1 VPLVEFSEPES
12 ATASGLG
19 EFVAYE
25 SEEQEQPG
33 ADSWAG
39 AARRR
44 WRHLRQI
51 EPRLLLL
58 VVAIALG
65 LWLFLS
71 LGNLASASDTNA
83 WDRELILLMR
93 TPGDLGNPVGPVWLE
108 GAVRDVTA
116 LGSSVIVLLISAGLI
131 GFLLLHGDRRTAALL
146 VAAVLG
152 AYVLNLLFKAIYAR
166 PRPDIVPA
174 LSAAYNASFPSGHSM
189 ISAAMYPTIGA
200 LLAQL
205 QTRRRT
211 RAYLMFLGL
220 FVTLIVGLSRIY
232 LGVHWPSDVLAG
244 WIAGGLWALLVWSI
258 AHHRSQRSGAAGA
271 SHGSRAAQTSATGLE
286 ATRD

>member
-1 VPLVEFSEPES
+1 VVHN
-12 ATASGLG
+12 
-19 EFVAYE
+19 
-25 SEEQEQPG
+25 SEEQEQLDPG
-33 ADSWAG
+33 SWVER
-39 AARRR
+39 ARQQS
-44 WRHLRQI
+44 RHLGDL
-51 EPRLLLL
+51 EPRLLLS

-65 LWLFLS
+65 LWLFLT
-71 LGNLASASDTNA
+71 LGNLATASSTNA
-83 WDRELILLMR
+83 WDQEIILLMR

-116 LGSSVIVLLISAGLI
+116 LGSTVIVLLISLGLV
-131 GFLLLHGDRRTAALL
+131 GFLLLHGDRRTAILL

-152 AYVLNLLFKAIYAR
+152 AYVLNLLFKAVYAR

-211 RAYLMFLGL
+211 RVYFIFLGL

-244 WIAGGLWALLVWSI
+244 WIAGGIWALLVWSV
-258 AHHRSQRSGAAGA
+258 AYHMPQRSDTTAKSDKRQEAKSGAGA
-271 SHGSRAAQTSATGLE
+271 QE